1 MGKKQELKAEIQR
14 LKRINAELIESAQL
28 EEIEGHFRMFVSNAD
43 VKTMVTLHQMFFRNV
58 DDPALHSDILE
69 KSRRFIKK
77 MDGLMLS
84 KQNNKTKKQVESES
98 EMNSVENAKVE
109 DLEKEIREIMEQLVY
124 LPSFEFHVNSI
135 FLPIVN
141 EFLEFG
147 ITVFVDGSRMKIYK

>member
-1 MGKKQELKAEIQR
+1 MDGNSEK
-14 LKRINAELIESAQL
+14 LIEMKDWEKGL
-28 EEIEGHFRMFVSNAD
+28 KKE
-43 VKTMVTLHQMFFRNV
+43 TLTYYHW
-58 DDPALHSDILE
+58 
-69 KSRRFIKK
+69 
-77 MDGLMLS
+77 DG
-84 KQNNKTKKQVESES
+84 NETIKQVESES

>member
-98 EMNSVENAKVE
+98 EMNSVE
-109 DLEKEIREIMEQLVY
+109 DMEKEIREIMEQLVY

-141 EFLEFG
+141 EFLGLE
-147 ITVFVDGSRMKIYK
+147 IKVVVDGSRMKIYK